1 MKVTIQLG
9 ENKFEFDDGIG
20 SITMLEHTVDSINN
34 LLKAVYPEEMV
45 GMKLIVLD
53 EDFANDITQDMES
66 MEEPEGHHCEEHK
79 HLDEDNKDKKPGLNQ
94 N

>member
-1 MKVTIQLG
+1 MKVMIQLG

-34 LLKAVYPEEMV
+34 LLKAVYPEDMV

-53 EDFANDITQDMES
+53 EDFANDITQDMEN
-66 MEEPEGHHCEEHK
+66 MEEAEGIICEDHK
-79 HLDEDNKDKKPGLNQ
+79 NLNKGEDKKSGPNQ